1 MIGEALT
8 QVAAGG
14 FLLGLA
20 VVASVASFFVT
31 PIAPRMFAVLWL
43 VFSVW
48 SLVSALVLR
57 RRELRAY
64 EASAPPADCRDDLE
78 GRPGAHGG

>member
-1 MIGEALT
+1 
-8 QVAAGG
+8 
-14 FLLGLA
+14 
-20 VVASVASFFVT
+20 
-31 PIAPRMFAVLWL
+31 MFAVLWL

-48 SLVSALVLR
+48 FLVSALVLR

-64 EASAPPADCRDDLE
+64 EASAPPADCRDDVE